1 MASVGLEYFCDECI
15 RRSKERNFD
24 HSIFEGMRTRHGTV
38 AAIKTLVEM
47 GGKLSGIKKL
57 NELGL
62 LDWSVEATV
71 VKFPEEFTPRT
82 LESAKEQLR
91 LERAIEN
98 KRVTESKKA
107 SEGKKPSESKK
118 A

>member
-57 NELGL
+57 SELGL

-91 LERAIEN
+91 RERAESKKTVEN
-98 KRVTESKKA
+98 KKVTESKKD
-107 SEGKKPSESKK
+107 SESK
-118 A
+118 